1 MSRASANSSRGF
13 TLIELLVSLALGML
27 VIGTAV
33 RLFSNGMNATFVVSQ
48 RAEMQQNQRATSN
61 LLIKDISL
69 AGSGLPSGTGIAL
82 ATGTAIRPL
91 YGWAPSCVA
100 KNNCAPGNGIA
111 YPCSSLAGPCVPTL
125 YGLVP
130 GFQLGITP
138 LGSPTRTDVITIA
151 YTDTA
156 FALNCYRITSMSA
169 TTVTLQ
175 LPAPLPATCVLPPPL
190 IAPQSVTDPVI
201 GLTPGDVILF
211 QGTVGGNTATAV
223 AEVTTAAANG
233 GGAYTVTFLDGDPL
247 RLNQSGA
254 PSGDLAQ
261 MAVVPPAVPP
271 PTTTA
276 TRIFVTSYYLWM
288 LPDPLGVGP
297 GVPTLMRQV
306 SGHTP
311 IPVAEN
317 VVNLQF
323 TYDTYDANGVLL
335 NATGDGGYALGVS
348 FNLIRKVNLVHL
360 TMRSQ
365 VAGARSGLMTTN
377 GYQAFDTQ
385 TSISARNLS
394 YQNRYNLGP

>member
-1 MSRASANSSRGF
+1 MHRASANSTRGF

-33 RLFSNGMNATFVVSQ
+33 QLFSKGVNATFVVSQ

-61 LLIKDISL
+61 LMIKDISL

-82 ATGTAIRPL
+82 ATGTGIRPI
-91 YGWAPSCVA
+91 YGWAPGCAA

-111 YPCSSLAGPCVPTL
+111 YPCSSLVGPCVPTL
-125 YGLVP
+125 YGLIP
-130 GFQLGITP
+130 GFQLGIKP
-138 LGSPTRTDVITIA
+138 PGAPTNTDVITSV
-151 YTDTA
+151 YTDTV
-156 FALNCYRITSMSA
+156 FALNCYQLTSIA
-169 TTVTLQ
+169 PTVVTMKV
-175 LPAPLPATCVLPPPL
+175 PNPLPPTCILTPPL
-190 IAPQSVTDPVI
+190 VAPQAVTDPVV
-201 GLTPGDVILF
+201 GLTPGDLVLF
-211 QGTVGGNTATAV
+211 QSTVGGNTAMAV
-223 AEVTTAAANG
+223 AEVTLAADNGGGNYTVQFANGDPLNLNQTAAA
-233 GGAYTVTFLDGDPL
+233 
-247 RLNQSGA
+247 
-254 PSGDLAQ
+254 SGDLAQ
-261 MAVVPPAVPP
+261 LAVNPPAVPP
-271 PTTTA
+271 VTATA
-276 TRIFVTSYYLWM
+276 TRILVNSYYLWM

-317 VVNLQF
+317 VVNMQF

-335 NATGDGGYALGVS
+335 NATGDGGYSLGVS
-348 FNLIRKVNLVHL
+348 YNLIRKVNLTHL

-377 GYQAFDTQ
+377 GYQSFDTQ

-394 YQNRYNLGP
+394 YQNRYDVGP

>member
-33 RLFSNGMNATFVVSQ
+33 QLFSNGMNATFVVSQ
-48 RAEMQQNQRATSN
+48 RAEMQQNLRATSN
-61 LLIKDISL
+61 LLTKDISL
-69 AGSGLPSGTGIAL
+69 AGAGLPSGTGMAL
-82 ATGTAIRPL
+82 ATGTPLRPI

-111 YPCSSLAGPCVPTL
+111 YPCSSLVGLCIPTL

-130 GFQLGITP
+130 GFRLGITP
-138 LGSPTRTDVITIA
+138 PGSPNPSDVITIV

-156 FALNCYRITSMSA
+156 FALNCYQVTSMSA
-169 TTVTLQ
+169 TTVTLKV
-175 LPAPLPATCVLPPPL
+175 PAPLPPTCVLPPPL
-190 IAPQSVTDPVI
+190 VAPQAVTDPVI
-201 GLTPGDVILF
+201 GLTPGDVVLF
-211 QGTVGGNTATAV
+211 QGTVGGNTATAI

-233 GGAYTVTFLDGDPL
+233 GGVYTVTFLNGDPL
-247 RLNQSGA
+247 SLNQSA
-254 PSGDLAQ
+254 AASGDLAQ
-261 MAVVPPAVPP
+261 MAVVPPALPP

-276 TRIFVTSYYLWM
+276 TRIFVTTYYLWM

-306 SGHTP
+306 NGHTP

-323 TYDTYDANGVLL
+323 TYDTYNANGNLL
-335 NATGDGGYALGVS
+335 NATGDGGYALGIS
-348 FNLIRKVNLVHL
+348 FNLIRKINITHL

-365 VAGARSGLMTTN
+365 VAGARTGLMTTN
-377 GYQAFDTQ
+377 GYQSFDTQ